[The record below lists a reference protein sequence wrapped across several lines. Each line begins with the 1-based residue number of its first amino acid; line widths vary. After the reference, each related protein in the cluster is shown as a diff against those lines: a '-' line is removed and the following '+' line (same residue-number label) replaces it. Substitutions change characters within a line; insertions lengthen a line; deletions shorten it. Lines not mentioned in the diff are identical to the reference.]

1 MTKQT
6 CGVDG
11 CEAQATM
18 VDDNGASCDD
28 HVCAVEGCDDH
39 AVGEVDGVP
48 ACEEHHM
55 LATADLLD
63 HVATWGDA
71 DGWSVDA

>member
-1 MTKQT
+1 MSTLDDFAKTDAGNKQT
-6 CGVDG
+6 
-11 CEAQATM
+11 
-18 VDDNGASCDD
+18 NIYAS
-28 HVCAVEGCDDH
+28 EIF
-39 AVGEVDGVP
+39 DGVP

-71 DGWSVDA
+71 DGWSVNA